1 MLRVFC
7 STGTC
12 DQQAAQ
18 LGSLRRLLA
27 TARYERDAAVA
38 QAAALAEDNAKLRA
52 ELEKAQNGHAFYM
65 GMYAEEKEATHGR

>member
-38 QAAALAEDNAKLRA
+38 QPAALAEDNARLRA
-52 ELEKAQNGHAFYM
+52 ELEKARESAGFYM
-65 GMYAEEKEATHGR
+65 EMFAEGVTR

>member
-1 MLRVFC
+1 MIRVFC

-18 LGSLRRLLA
+18 LGNLRRLLA
-27 TARYERDAAVA
+27 TARYERDAAIA
-38 QAAALAEDNAKLRA
+38 QAAALAEDNARLRA

-65 GMYAEEKEATHGR
+65 GLYAEKKGAQR